1 MNTYVFVAVI
11 LMLSACT
18 ATTHQQHAV
27 TQKSDMQKTAMDT
40 NAVAADRPVQTSQ
53 TDRIIREDV
62 IVGGVLGGLVG
73 AFLDAD
79 RGDRIHA
86 SEARY
91 HHVCNQGNAYFIKAT
106 RTSDLEER
114 IAFMQEGI
122 RFCPDNP
129 AAHNDLGLGLML
141 WGDLPAARAQ
151 FAQALRLDS
160 GYNPARINLSRIPYK
175 AKPVQKAGQ
184 GSNSGGGRQGVGLA
198 PYRGSW
204 ERYYQNSAESLERRK
219 RWSDRQKK
227 LIKQNGGY
235 D

>member
-1 MNTYVFVAVI
+1 MKRYVFVAAI

-18 ATTHQQHAV
+18 TSKHEEPTHQEKAAIQVDKV
-27 TQKSDMQKTAMDT
+27 TV
-40 NAVAADRPVQTSQ
+40 AVAGTQS
-53 TDRIIREDV
+53 DRIIRDDV
-62 IVGGVLGGLVG
+62 IIGDVLGGLVG

-91 HHVCNQGNAYFIKAT
+91 HHRDCNQGNAYFSKA
-106 RTSDLEER
+106 RKTSDLEER

-122 RFCPDNP
+122 RYCPDNP

-141 WGDLPAARAQ
+141 WGDLTAARTQ
-151 FAQALRLDS
+151 FAYALRLDPD
-160 GYNPARINLSRIPYK
+160 YNPALINLSRIQYNQQPGRK
-175 AKPVQKAGQ
+175 AEQ
-184 GSNSGGGRQGVGLA
+184 GSNSKGGHHGAGA
-198 PYRGSW
+198 AAHRGSW
-204 ERYYQNSAESLERRK
+204 ERHFQNSEEHLERRK